1 MTGVSLVLVSR
12 GKVGAGL
19 VAYLLLFSC
28 CGCLEQ
34 LSCTV
39 IVNIFFLYLH
49 INDHCTGE
57 HVGI

>member
-1 MTGVSLVLVSR
+1 MVLVSR